1 MRKLVV
7 QQWVTVDNIAAE
19 EDGGLSFVSGEPFSE
34 TTNPAFKASVMG
46 FIDSVDTMILGANT
60 YAQAKDYWPYAD
72 DQGEYGQ
79 KLNNLTKFVA
89 SSKLDEAP
97 WGDFPAATVTRDPA
111 VTIRELKEQSGKDIW
126 LWGSL
131 KLMHSLLDAGVVD
144 EVRMLVC
151 PASRGKGTHVFEDS
165 QDLKLSRP
173 PGSKTAWPFCATRS
187 RNRRKVRTFERIGRR
202 PCCSLWASAGVPD
215 ARWCRQS

>member
-1 MRKLVV
+1 MRKLIV

-34 TTNPAFKASVMG
+34 KTNPAFKASVMG

-72 DQGEYGQ
+72 EQGEYGE

-89 SSKLDEAP
+89 SSTLDDAL
-97 WGDFPAATVTRDPA
+97 WGDFPAVTVTRDPA
-111 VTIRELKEQSGKDIW
+111 ATIRELKEQSGKDIW

-131 KLMHSLLDAGVVD
+131 KLMHSLLEAGVVD

-151 PASRGKGTHVFEDS
+151 PASRGKGRRVFEDR
-165 QDLKLSRP
+165 QDLKLVEA
-173 PGSKTAWPFCATRS
+173 TPFE
-187 RNRRKVRTFERIGRR
+187 N
-202 PCCSLWASAGVPD
+202 GVVLL
-215 ARWCRQS
+215 RYEIKN

>member
-19 EDGGLSFVSGEPFSE
+19 EDGGLSFVSAEPFSE
-34 TTNPAFKASVMG
+34 TDKSAFKAGMMG

-60 YAQAKDYWPYAD
+60 YGQSKDYWPNAVE
-72 DQGEYGQ
+72 QGEYGE

-89 SSKLDEAP
+89 SSTLDDAP

-111 VTIRELKEQSGKDIW
+111 ATIRELKEQSGKDIW

-131 KLMHSLLDAGVVD
+131 RLMRSLLDAGLVD

-151 PASRGKGTHVFEDS
+151 PVSRGKGTPVFEDR
-165 QDLKLSRP
+165 QNLK
-173 PGSKTAWPFCATRS
+173 AVEATL
-187 RNRRKVRTFERIGRR
+187 FENGIVVLRYQ
-202 PCCSLWASAGVPD
+202 VKK
-215 ARWCRQS
+215 

>member
-34 TTNPAFKASVMG
+34 KTDPAFKASVMG
-46 FIDSVDTMILGANT
+46 LIDSVDTMMLGATT
-60 YAQAKDYWPYAD
+60 YAQSKGYWPYAD
-72 DQGEYGQ
+72 DQGEYGE
-79 KLNNLTKFVA
+79 KLNDLTKFVA
-89 SSKLDEAP
+89 SSKLDDAP
-97 WGDFPAATVTRDPA
+97 WGDFPAATVTRDPVA
-111 VTIRELKEQSGKDIW
+111 TIRELKEQSGKHIW

-151 PASRGKGTHVFEDS
+151 PVSRGKGTRVFEDTR
-165 QDLKLSRP
+165 DLQLVE
-173 PGSKTAWPFCATRS
+173 A
-187 RNRRKVRTFERIGRR
+187 
-202 PCCSLWASAGVPD
+202 AGFDNGLVLLRY
-215 ARWCRQS
+215 AIKK

>member
-46 FIDSVDTMILGANT
+46 LIDSVDTMILGANT
-60 YAQAKDYWPYAD
+60 YTQAKGYWPNAD
-72 DQGEYGQ
+72 DQGEYGE

-89 SSKLDEAP
+89 SSTLDDAP

-111 VTIRELKEQSGKDIW
+111 ATIRELKEQSGKDIW

-131 KLMHSLLDAGVVD
+131 KLMHSLLEAGVVD

-151 PASRGKGTHVFEDS
+151 PASRGKGTRIFENR
-165 QDLKLSRP
+165 QDLTLVEGTS
-173 PGSKTAWPFCATRS
+173 
-187 RNRRKVRTFERIGRR
+187 FENDLVLLRYEI
-202 PCCSLWASAGVPD
+202 
-215 ARWCRQS
+215 QN